1 MSSRVDLIEI
11 TAYNHEDQLQGIL
24 VKFHTTLITTTDK
37 EENEELA
44 FGMEAW
50 FKQNTN
56 VEYGARNART
66 ISYQNK
72 LQVGLSFRILF
83 YLYVNITCN

>member
-24 VKFHTTLITTTDK
+24 VKFHTTLITSTTEEK
-37 EENEELA
+37 ENEEFA

-72 LQVGLSFRILF
+72 LQVSL
-83 YLYVNITCN
+83 